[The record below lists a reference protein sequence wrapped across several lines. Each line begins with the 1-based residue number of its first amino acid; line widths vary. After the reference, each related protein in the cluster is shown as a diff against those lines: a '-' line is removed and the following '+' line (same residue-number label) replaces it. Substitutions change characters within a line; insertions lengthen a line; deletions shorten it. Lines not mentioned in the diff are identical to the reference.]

1 MADTP
6 DFNTLPTDAANTG
19 KKVSGVARLINSIS
33 VFIQNVRI
41 ANEVTDP
48 VLAQIVGPVPV
59 GYIANNGVV
68 VPADSLAATHTIAN
82 GQITAITVS
91 YLGIT
96 YVQTLTYTGGIVS
109 AVSQWVAQ

>member
-6 DFNTLPTDAANTG
+6 DFNTLPVAVGAG
-19 KKVSGVARLINSIS
+19 KKVSGVSRLISAVQ

-41 ANEVTDP
+41 ANEASDP
-48 VLAQIVGPVPV
+48 VIAQVVGPVSI
-59 GYIANNGVV
+59 GYIASNGVV
-68 VPADSLAATHTIAN
+68 VPADSLAATHTIIA
-82 GQITAITVS
+82 GQITAVTVV

-96 YVQTLTYTGGIVS
+96 YVQTLTYTAGIVS